1 MEPVPEIKTLPL
13 SIADLD
19 SAAPLEPAPDTV
31 APAGAGSDLVTGLSL
46 DQQEALA
53 AVTVLA
59 GEVEAAEWALNQLK
73 TSCNAQIAVALQLG
87 VPREAVAAAAGM
99 CASALDGLIAE
110 EIPASEAD

>member
-19 SAAPLEPAPDTV
+19 SAAPVEPEPATA
-31 APAGAGSDLVTGLSL
+31 APAAAGTDLMAGLSL

-59 GEVEAAEWALNQLK
+59 GEVEAAEWALDQLQ
-73 TSCNAQIAVALQLG
+73 TACNAQIIVALQSG
-87 VPREAVAAAAGM
+87 VPRESVAAAAGI
-99 CASALDGLIAE
+99 CASALGGLIAE
-110 EIPASEAD
+110 TPASEAG